1 MRTRIYQVRIW
12 QLTLLLGMLL
22 GVSSGCLS
30 PPPDFQFNWVYL
42 EVQQL
47 QLGTPEEPAEFSEDQ
62 RRNVA
67 EILEATFGTPQD
79 PRLPGGLEDA
89 NPEDLVNLYGLRMA
103 AGPVGHDPVTREPH
117 GLFRRHC
124 AHCHGVTGDGMGPT
138 AGFLNPYPRDYRPG
152 MYKFKSTKSTQKP
165 SRSDLLR
172 TLREG
177 IPGTA
182 MPSFRVLPEDELS
195 ALVDYVIYLSLRGE
209 VERNLITMLSN
220 LDEGTLLLDPRQ
232 KSTDLEEFVESTALV
247 KETIQNVLMNWFI
260 SEPAVIPAPPA
271 WWQTLNNGQLDYSSS
286 ESVEVRVRGLALFR
300 GKAGCITCHGETALG
315 DGNVSNYDKWTEQMV
330 DAKAPTEEERL
341 KPYRT
346 SFQQYGALLPRP
358 IRPRNL
364 RQGVYRGG
372 RRPIDL
378 YHRISQGINGTPMPN
393 QEQTLT
399 SEEIW
404 SLVFYV
410 RSLPFEHASRPAGV
424 RNLDRERPN

>member
-1 MRTRIYQVRIW
+1 MRTRIHHLRTW
-12 QLTLLLGMLL
+12 QLTLLFGMLL
-22 GVSSGCLS
+22 GVSSGCFS
-30 PPPDFQFNWVYL
+30 PPADFQFNWVYL
-42 EVQQL
+42 AVQEQ
-47 QLGTPEEPAEFSEDQ
+47 QLGTPDDPAAFSDEQ

-67 EILEATFGTPQD
+67 EILQATFGTPQD

-89 NPEDLVNLYGLRMA
+89 NPEDLVNLYGLRLA
-103 AGPVGHDPVTREPH
+103 AGPVGHDKVTREPR
-117 GLFRRHC
+117 GLYRQHC

-152 MYKFKSTKSTQKP
+152 MYKFKLTKSTQKP
-165 SRSDLLR
+165 SKTDLLR

-209 VERNLITMLSN
+209 VERELISLLSG
-220 LDEGTLLLDPRQ
+220 LEEDALLLDPRK
-232 KSTDLEEFVESTALV
+232 KSTDSEGYGESTALV
-247 KETIQNVLMNWFI
+247 KESIQNVFMSWSI

-271 WWQTLNNGQLDYSSS
+271 WWQTLNNGQLDYSSA
-286 ESVEVRVRGLALFR
+286 EAVEVHDRGLALFR
-300 GKAGCITCHGETALG
+300 GKAGCISCHGETALG
-315 DGNVSNYDKWTEQMV
+315 DGNVSNYDKWTEQLV
-330 DAKAPTEEERL
+330 DAKGRTEEDRL
-341 KPYRT
+341 EPYRT
-346 SFQQYGALLPRP
+346 SFQKYGALLPRP

-399 SEEIW
+399 AEEIW